1 MAHHTEKHD
10 PNAMERG
17 SAGSSGNGNGNRLN
31 VIESEDHF
39 REILTQTKTI
49 SPELFEQLYLNP
61 KREVPGDLR
70 KRFANPTPLGI
81 MGFSVAVFPLSIEL
95 STYTPPFRRAHL
107 PYTLQLC

>member
-1 MAHHTEKHD
+1 MEKND
-10 PNAMERG
+10 LNALERG
-17 SAGSSGNGNGNRLN
+17 STGSNGNRLN

-39 REILTQTKTI
+39 RDILTKTMTT
-49 SPELFEQLYLNP
+49 SPELFEKLYLNP

-95 STYTPPFRRAHL
+95 STCFPPFHDAEAVSRHTKHVR
-107 PYTLQLC
+107 